1 MKKKLIFL
9 FQIIFIYIIFV
20 NISFAD
26 LQKKLI
32 NKIAEIIDSITKECD
47 SHESLRESLVTQRIL
62 NNQETA
68 KKLNLL
74 LKKYIPG

>member
-1 MKKKLIFL
+1 MTEDF
-9 FQIIFIYIIFV
+9 
-20 NISFAD
+20 
-26 LQKKLI
+26 
-32 NKIAEIIDSITKECD
+32 DSITKECEC
-47 SHESLRESLVTQRIL
+47 HESLRESLVTQRIL

>member
-1 MKKKLIFL
+1 MVINNLKQNVKT
-9 FQIIFIYIIFV
+9 
-20 NISFAD
+20 S
-26 LQKKLI
+26 KKLI
-32 NKIAEIIDSITKECD
+32 NKIAENIDSITKECEC
-47 SHESLRESLVTQRIL
+47 HESLRESLVTQRIL